1 VTHGGR
7 IIVSSSTATSTIRG
21 PTFPSCP
28 DPATLATAVE
38 AILRGVETGK
48 YQPLLDRILP
58 LSQIAEA
65 HRYLDSYDCVGK
77 TVVLPGPVGARG

>member
-1 VTHGGR
+1 
-7 IIVSSSTATSTIRG
+7 
-21 PTFPSCP
+21 
-28 DPATLATAVE
+28 VE
-38 AILRGVETGK
+38 AILRGVATGK

>member
-1 VTHGGR
+1 MVADRGHDHENGR
-7 IIVSSSTATSTIRG
+7 SHRLCSSGWSIY
-21 PTFPSCP
+21 
-28 DPATLATAVE
+28 LTAVE
-38 AILRGVETGK
+38 AILRGVATGK
-48 YQPLLDRILP
+48 CQPLLDRIFP